1 MNSIFILWQLL
12 YSPCKSLASGFIWYL
27 SQHHWYSALAWL
39 LYYSFVEKC
48 DNYSD
53 VRKDKAANQPQ
64 IIGKR
69 VAKDFLSCAAI
80 VKCLLYYSII
90 SKINFK
96 IGDGRWPIYF
106 YGVTVLVLDLVHGS
120 KLVQLR
126 HFVWMFVMIE
136 WHRENAVRVSFM

>member
-1 MNSIFILWQLL
+1 
-12 YSPCKSLASGFIWYL
+12 
-27 SQHHWYSALAWL
+27 
-39 LYYSFVEKC
+39 VEKC

-80 VKCLLYYSII
+80 VICLYYSII

-96 IGDGRWPIYF
+96 IGDGRWPIYL
-106 YGVTVLVLDLVHGS
+106 YGVTVFTLP
-120 KLVQLR
+120 
-126 HFVWMFVMIE
+126 
-136 WHRENAVRVSFM
+136 HRLQSI